1 MFVNVGVYSPYLDQI
16 IKLRTSALAALE
28 IAIASNRAAQL
39 AARSDGK
46 TATPTP
52 LPVDRNSQPVGLYF
66 LKKYCSKNVLLL
78 DAEQYW
84 RHFIELLDQEITRLQ
99 IEGEAVVGDSNR
111 VDIKSSQMES
121 GVTVLSP
128 VTLFEVN
135 VGNVLTKLKDKFK
148 KKIMSPVSTGTAYIT
163 FRSRRTQAM
172 ICQVPLLFEQYPGL
186 TVSRAPTPSDML
198 WENLSYSTTYTSYA
212 SIAVTVLL
220 YSGLLF
226 WSTIVAFVAAVSSLA
241 NLATYLPFINDLDPV
256 LYALIAGN
264 LPVVV
269 NIIFQALI
277 PIVIGMLAHYIERRK
292 SRSAVE
298 LHVFRWYFLYQVINI
313 FVLVLSGS
321 VFTSIANIIASPT
334 SAVTLLGAALPT
346 VSVFFINFMITQLL
360 SGIPS
365 LLLRLSPL
373 ATFKLYKMLFKES
386 QLTQR
391 MLFEGPL
398 ADSSVSYGTVLPAM
412 LYVLTLAVVYWVIAP
427 ILSAIAAV
435 FFVLTY
441 LAYKYQY
448 VHLIIR

>member
-1 MFVNVGVYSPYLDQI
+1 MTGVQ
-16 IKLRTSALAALE
+16 TCALP
-28 IAIASNRAAQL
+28 I
-39 AARSDGK
+39 
-46 TATPTP
+46 
-52 LPVDRNSQPVGLYF
+52 
-66 LKKYCSKNVLLL
+66 
-78 DAEQYW
+78 
-84 RHFIELLDQEITRLQ
+84 
-99 IEGEAVVGDSNR
+99 
-111 VDIKSSQMES
+111 
-121 GVTVLSP
+121 
-128 VTLFEVN
+128 
-135 VGNVLTKLKDKFK
+135 
-148 KKIMSPVSTGTAYIT
+148 
-163 FRSRRTQAM
+163 
-172 ICQVPLLFEQYPGL
+172 
-186 TVSRAPTPSDML
+186 
-198 WENLSYSTTYTSYA
+198 STTYTSYA